1 VGRVIL
7 FTGIVNTDFQNSDE
21 YKKTFLFDKTITDRI
36 ISRESGWLEF
46 KESFNWNSKD
56 KYAKSMVA
64 FANNKGGY
72 IVFGIKDKP
81 RDLVGLQSNNFED
94 VDEAK
99 ITAYLNS
106 VFAPEVIFEKFTI
119 TVKGKT
125 IGILYT
131 QQAKTKPLVCIRN
144 DGELKEAE
152 IYYRYNARSEKIKY
166 PELKTMF
173 DFVREEER
181 KSWLEH
187 FEKISKIGPTNAAIM
202 DTIAGEIS
210 GKSGTLIIDKK
221 LIPKLKF
228 INQGNFQEKGKPVLR
243 LIGDVKP
250 VSIIADKSKD
260 GSGVQ
265 ITNDPNAPALRLEE
279 DEILKKKY
287 PLDYKTLVKELN
299 NRFSDFK
306 TNSKFHDIRKKL
318 MKDKK
323 LSKTRYLD
331 PDNKKSIKKDFYS
344 PDILKE
350 FEKYYKLKKNLPP
363 S

>member
-1 VGRVIL
+1 MS
-7 FTGIVNTDFQNSDE
+7 TDFKNSDD
-21 YKKTFLFDKTITDRI
+21 YKKIFLFHETIADRI

-64 FANNKGGY
+64 FANSKGGY
-72 IVFGIKDKP
+72 IIFGVKDKP

-99 ITAYLNS
+99 ITAYLNN
-106 VFAPEVIFEKFTI
+106 VFAPEVIFEKFVI
-119 TVKGKT
+119 TVNTQK

-131 QQAKTKPLVCIRN
+131 QQAKTKPIVCLKN
-144 DGELKEAE
+144 DGELKEAD
-152 IYYRYNARSEKIKY
+152 IYYRYNARSERIKY
-166 PELKTMF
+166 PELKAMF
-173 DFVREEER
+173 DFVKEEER
-181 KSWLEH
+181 KSWMEH

-202 DTIAGEIS
+202 DTFAGEIS

-250 VSIIADKSKD
+250 VSVIAGKSKN
-260 GSGVQ
+260 GIGVQ
-265 ITNDPNAPALRLEE
+265 ITDDPNAPALRLEE

-287 PLDYKTLVKELN
+287 PLDYKGLVKELN
-299 NRFSDFK
+299 KRFSDFK
-306 TNSKFHDIRKKL
+306 INSKFHKIRKEL
-318 MKDKK
+318 MKDEK

-331 PDNKKSIKKDFYS
+331 PNNKKSSKKDFYS
-344 PDILKE
+344 PDIVKK
-350 FEKYYKLKKNLPP
+350 FEKDYKLK
-363 S
+363 

>member
-1 VGRVIL
+1 MSA
-7 FTGIVNTDFQNSDE
+7 DFKNSDE
-21 YKKTFLFDKTITDRI
+21 YKKIFLFHETIADRI

-81 RDLVGLQSNNFED
+81 RNLVGLQSNNFED

-99 ITAYLNS
+99 ITSYLNGI
-106 VFAPEVIFEKFTI
+106 FAPEIIFEKFIT

-131 QQAKTKPLVCIRN
+131 QQAKTKPLVCIKN

-166 PELKTMF
+166 PAMKMMF
-173 DFVREEER
+173 DAVREEER
-181 KSWLEH
+181 KSWMEH
-187 FEKISKIGPTNAAIM
+187 FEKISKIGPTNVAIM

-210 GKSGTLIIDKK
+210 GKSGTLVIDKK

-250 VSIIADKSKD
+250 VSIIAGKSKD
-260 GSGVQ
+260 GSGIQ
-265 ITNDPNAPALRLEE
+265 ITDDPNAPAFRIEQESAFKSKYTLDHSDL
-279 DEILKKKY
+279 LK
-287 PLDYKTLVKELN
+287 
-299 NRFSDFK
+299 SC
-306 TNSKFHDIRKKL
+306 
-318 MKDKK
+318 
-323 LSKTRYLD
+323 KTRYSNFRQGKRFNDIKKNILKVDKKYADQWPANYKKPKLSDPYFYSNECYKVLD
-331 PDNKKSIKKDFYS
+331 KNYNKK
-344 PDILKE
+344 
-350 FEKYYKLKKNLPP
+350 
-363 S
+363 

>member
-1 VGRVIL
+1 MS
-7 FTGIVNTDFQNSDE
+7 NDFKNSDE
-21 YKKTFLFDKTITDRI
+21 YNKIFSFHETIANRI
-36 ISRESGWLEF
+36 ISRESSWLEF

-72 IVFGIKDKP
+72 IVFGVKDKP

-106 VFAPEVIFEKFTI
+106 VFAPEIIFEKFTVA
-119 TVKGKT
+119 VKSKT

-131 QQAKTKPLVCIRN
+131 QQVKAKPLVCIKN
-144 DGELKEAE
+144 DGALKEAE
-152 IYYRYNARSEKIKY
+152 IYYRYKAISEKIKY
-166 PELKTMF
+166 PELKSMF
-173 DFVREEER
+173 DMVREEER
-181 KSWLEH
+181 KSWMEH

-202 DTIAGEIS
+202 NTFAGEIS

-250 VSIIADKSKD
+250 VSIIAGKSKD

-265 ITNDPNAPALRLEE
+265 ITDDPNAPAVRIEQESAFKSKYTLDHSDL
-279 DEILKKKY
+279 LKSCKSRY
-287 PLDYKTLVKELN
+287 
-299 NRFSDFK
+299 SDFK
-306 TNSKFHDIRKKL
+306 QGKKFND
-318 MKDKK
+318 
-323 LSKTRYLD
+323 
-331 PDNKKSIKKDFYS
+331 
-344 PDILKE
+344 
-350 FEKYYKLKKNLPP
+350 LKKNTLKVDKKYADQWPANYKKP
-363 S
+363 KSSDPYFYSTECYKILDKNYKKK